1 MIESNHRW
9 SNHSIG
15 NELYHKFG
23 FNLLKGICFTFWS
36 NYSICRKNTYQGI
49 LSLGIRESLYSLQYR
64 FLHLILPQASLL
76 YWFLCQVHIQQS
88 RYQLSNYPI
97 YNESLKKNQN
107 RIVFKIFL
115 NKSFYSWFTT
125 KWIVPGHVS
134 QELGHL
140 VWMNGEQ
147 QSIAASI
154 SGHHASRSSQ
164 SPLEQQDFTI
174 T

>member
-1 MIESNHRW
+1 M
-9 SNHSIG
+9 
-15 NELYHKFG
+15 
-23 FNLLKGICFTFWS
+23 
-36 NYSICRKNTYQGI
+36 
-49 LSLGIRESLYSLQYR
+49 
-64 FLHLILPQASLL
+64 
-76 YWFLCQVHIQQS
+76 
-88 RYQLSNYPI
+88 
-97 YNESLKKNQN
+97 YNGSLKKNQN
-107 RIVFKIFL
+107 GIVFKKNLKQIV
-115 NKSFYSWFTT
+115 KWSDYSWSTT

>member
-1 MIESNHRW
+1 MKNVSV
-9 SNHSIG
+9 
-15 NELYHKFG
+15 LYDQTILFVE
-23 FNLLKGICFTFWS
+23 
-36 NYSICRKNTYQGI
+36 KNTYQGI

-115 NKSFYSWFTT
+115 NKSF
-125 KWIVPGHVS
+125 KWLFLVHNKMNCTWACIARAWA
-134 QELGHL
+134 LGL
-140 VWMNGEQ
+140 NEWR
-147 QSIAASI
+147 A
-154 SGHHASRSSQ
+154 
-164 SPLEQQDFTI
+164 TI
-174 T
+174 YCCIYFRTPCF